1 METASHIRL
10 ILWKTAKAV
19 ERVDRASIAATGLQ
33 LSEFAILEVLL
44 HKGAQPIKIISKKVL
59 LTSGSMTAAVNR
71 LTNKGLVQRKSDPS
85 DGRSFQIHL
94 TEKGR
99 ELISMAFYQHE
110 KNLEMVVTDFS
121 ESERQTL
128 VRLLKKLGRKAD
140 EILDEK
146 NKKTAG
152 ETWFVGRKS

>member
-1 METASHIRL
+1 MESAPHIRL
-10 ILWKTAKAV
+10 ILWKAAKAV
-19 ERVDRASIAATGLQ
+19 ERVDRESIAAIGLQ

-44 HKGAQPIKIISKKVL
+44 HKGEQPIKIIGEKVL

-71 LTNKGLVQRKSDPS
+71 LSRKKLVRRVPDPS

-99 ELISMAFYQHE
+99 ELITRAYCQHE
-110 KNLEMVVTDFS
+110 KNLERLITDLS

-128 VRLLKKLGRKAD
+128 MHLLKKLGHKAD
-140 EILDEK
+140 ELLDEK
-146 NKKTAG
+146 KK
-152 ETWFVGRKS
+152 R